1 MAIRAIIPTL
11 GQVWQTRS
19 TSLGYHSMNVLL
31 VYPEFP
37 KTFWSYEKILE
48 LVNRKV
54 LLPPLGLITVA
65 AILPQDWNFKLADVN
80 IRPVTDQ
87 EWMWADLVIMSAMI
101 VQKDDII
108 RQINLA
114 RHHGKPVAVGGPY
127 PSSTP
132 EELVAAGA
140 DYLILD
146 EGEIT
151 LPMFVAAWERGD
163 KGGRFSSE
171 GVKPDVTSTPI
182 PRYDLLELKAYDSMS
197 VQFSRGCPFQCEF
210 CDIIVLYGRKP
221 RTKTPEQL
229 VGELDSLYSLGWRGG
244 VFMVDDNFIGNKRN
258 VKLMLTALERWQR
271 EHGYPFRFDT
281 EASLDLADDQELI
294 DQMLACNFAAVFMG
308 IETPDADSLA
318 TTMKFQNM
326 RSPLLDSVDKVTR
339 SGLRVIAGFIIGF
352 DGEKVGAGQR
362 IVAFSEA
369 AGIPTTTFAM
379 LQALPHTALWH
390 RLEKEGRLIDKVGN
404 INQTTLMN
412 FVPTRPVE
420 DIAQEYVEAFCELY
434 EPRKYLDRVHR
445 YFLKLGPA
453 RVKSAFKLPDPVV
466 IRALLI
472 VCWRQGIKRST
483 RWAFWHHLFDILRS
497 NPKVTEQYLA
507 VCAHNEHF
515 MEYREIVRRQIE
527 NQLAAYR
534 QGQANQAV
542 VPVPVQAGLGEGATP
557 MGR

>member
-281 EASLDLADDQELI
+281 EASSI
-294 DQMLACNFAAVFMG
+294 
-308 IETPDADSLA
+308 
-318 TTMKFQNM
+318 
-326 RSPLLDSVDKVTR
+326 
-339 SGLRVIAGFIIGF
+339 
-352 DGEKVGAGQR
+352 
-362 IVAFSEA
+362 
-369 AGIPTTTFAM
+369 
-379 LQALPHTALWH
+379 W
-390 RLEKEGRLIDKVGN
+390 
-404 INQTTLMN
+404 LM
-412 FVPTRPVE
+412 
-420 DIAQEYVEAFCELY
+420 
-434 EPRKYLDRVHR
+434 
-445 YFLKLGPA
+445 
-453 RVKSAFKLPDPVV
+453 
-466 IRALLI
+466 IR
-472 VCWRQGIKRST
+472 
-483 RWAFWHHLFDILRS
+483 
-497 NPKVTEQYLA
+497 N
-507 VCAHNEHF
+507 
-515 MEYREIVRRQIE
+515 
-527 NQLAAYR
+527 
-534 QGQANQAV
+534 
-542 VPVPVQAGLGEGATP
+542 
-557 MGR
+557 